1 MSTTH
6 RRSSTM
12 GSILQGNN
20 LSSIPKMQPEF
31 EGDPLEFLMEAKPQP
46 KMRKKRKGLA
56 KRRKVHFVHVRFN
69 KVTTQITYEGRPFP
83 ISNLDIIIRMNEY
96 NNVQGQFNDILRKY
110 RNNCITSVLK
120 SAAHFLGR
128 RYDPD
133 EQIGEKGGRRIG
145 VRKRILEKIKKSRTP
160 ASATEEEGK
169 ADVTMRTEETR
180 KEQKGKKMLLGEQ

>member
-1 MSTTH
+1 MS
-6 RRSSTM
+6 SIFQ
-12 GSILQGNN
+12 GSN
-20 LSSIPKMQPEF
+20 LSSLPKMQPEF
-31 EGDPLEFLMEAKPQP
+31 EGDPLEYMMEAKPQT
-46 KMRKKRKGLA
+46 KKKRKRKGLSQ
-56 KRRKVHFVHVRFN
+56 RRKVHFVHVRFN

-133 EQIGEKGGRRIG
+133 DQFGEKVGKKKG
-145 VRKRILEKIKKSRTP
+145 VRQRILGRIKKSRSP
-160 ASATEEEGK
+160 APGAEEEDM
-169 ADVTMRTEETR
+169 ADVMMHAEETR